1 MLNESNKK
9 KEKEQKE
16 GYMYGH
22 FSPGGNF
29 LLEKKDHLKATWI

>member
-1 MLNESNKK
+1 MNEFF
-9 KEKEQKE
+9 ERRKEQKE

-29 LLEKKDHLKATWI
+29 LLEKKII